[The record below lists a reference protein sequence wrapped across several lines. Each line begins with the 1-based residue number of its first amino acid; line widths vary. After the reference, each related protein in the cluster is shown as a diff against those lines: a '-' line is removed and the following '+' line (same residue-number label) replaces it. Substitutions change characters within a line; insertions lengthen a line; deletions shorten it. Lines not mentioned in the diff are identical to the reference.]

1 MKDCRTSVMSGA
13 QVYRYVK
20 YMEKNKVARAHSE
33 EVNILRASIDNLR
46 SVCIKLSE
54 EKKKTESII
63 IEELSEMS
71 SIRSLR
77 QSGIW

>member
-1 MKDCRTSVMSGA
+1 M
-13 QVYRYVK
+13 
-20 YMEKNKVARAHSE
+20 ARAHSE

-63 IEELSEMS
+63 IEELSEIS

-77 QSGIW
+77 KSGIW